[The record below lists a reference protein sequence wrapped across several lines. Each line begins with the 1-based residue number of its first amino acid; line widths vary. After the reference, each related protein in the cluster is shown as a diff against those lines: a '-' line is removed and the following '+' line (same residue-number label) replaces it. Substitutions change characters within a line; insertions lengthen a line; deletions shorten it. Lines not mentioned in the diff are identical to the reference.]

1 MNDSAHICVS
11 RHGETDWNIA
21 GILQGW
27 TDTLLNDLGRR
38 QAHELAAAVACCRL
52 SRVYSSPLRRSLET
66 AEIIS
71 RLLRLPP
78 PLCHEGL
85 KERNFGVIQGVPKA
99 ELNPA
104 FLEQIV
110 KRNPACFFDQGE
122 TMEGFA
128 DRVLAAIAAIARD
141 HAGERV
147 LVITH
152 GWVMDV
158 ITRHILNLPPS
169 AILNMKRKNG
179 ECLSLAA
186 TEDSISLHPADAS
199 LPGFGTCL
207 CAEKQQRILCG
218 QAAVAAATILP
229 LADAPA
235 LLQVAS
241 HPGEPRSE

>member
-1 MNDSAHICVS
+1 MNGSAQICVS

-27 TDTLLNDLGRR
+27 TDVLLNDLGRQ
-38 QAHELAAAVACCRL
+38 QALELATAVACCGI
-52 SRVYSSPLRRSLET
+52 SRVYSSPLRRAMET

-71 RLLRLPP
+71 RKLRLGPP
-78 PLCHEGL
+78 VGHEGL

-99 ELNPA
+99 ELNPE

-110 KRNPACFFDQGE
+110 RRNPACFFDQGE
-122 TMEGFA
+122 TMDGFA
-128 DRVLAAIAAIARD
+128 GRVLDAIASIAKD
-141 HAGERV
+141 HPGERV

-158 ITRHILNLPPS
+158 ITRHIMNLPPS

-186 TEDSISLHPADAS
+186 TEHTIRALAAEAR
-199 LPGFGTCL
+199 LPGFGACS
-207 CAEKQQRILCG
+207 CSEKQQRILC
-218 QAAVAAATILP
+218 
-229 LADAPA
+229 
-235 LLQVAS
+235 
-241 HPGEPRSE
+241 R